1 MDFNEIMSRFPSDLL
16 ESLKDTPQNPKWHPE
31 GCVLNH
37 IEMVY
42 NLAQKIAPED
52 VDLQIA
58 ALFHDL
64 GKPQTTKFT
73 PAREVVD
80 VESREMV
87 LVPEKISSPDH
98 EAHCK
103 EFIAQYKHLFPEAQD
118 WEKIAFIC
126 KHHMKMH
133 LFQQMRPF
141 KREELY
147 ASPYFHSLVLFAFCD
162 DNGRGPGAAQ
172 ATNL

>member
-1 MDFNEIMSRFPSDLL
+1 MDFNDIMSRFPSELL
-16 ESLKDTPQNPKWHPE
+16 ESLKSTPQNPKWHPE

-52 VDLQIA
+52 VDLHIA

-64 GKPQTTKFT
+64 GKPLTTKI
-73 PAREVVD
+73 D
-80 VESREMV
+80 
-87 LVPEKISSPDH
+87 PETGKISSPGH
-98 EAHCK
+98 EMHCK
-103 EFIAQYKHLFPEAQD
+103 AFIADYKHLFPEAQD
-118 WEKIAFIC
+118 WDKIAFIC

-133 LFQQMRPF
+133 LFRQMRAF

-147 ASPYFHSLVLFAFCD
+147 ASSYFHSLVLFAFCD
-162 DNGRGPGAAQ
+162 DNGRGKGADK
-172 ATNL
+172 